1 MTSSAINES
10 GVDYDLNLSLK
21 GSTVNLS
28 VKQAKAKNWQAMV
41 GHVYNAVTVDG
52 DFGLLSKDDH
62 SLFDEV
68 MVKTNDPALRD
79 QDDASALTAVTMST
93 EDPEAQSPLTY
104 AELDPIIEEAVS
116 RWAES
121 SLVNEI
127 MLSTVDHVTFLIAD
141 LSGGTLAWSKP

>member
-1 MTSSAINES
+1 
-10 GVDYDLNLSLK
+10 
-21 GSTVNLS
+21 
-28 VKQAKAKNWQAMV
+28 
-41 GHVYNAVTVDG
+41 VYNAVTVDG